1 MDAWRPQRSMGA
13 RPDDSERSDF
23 RNGAEGARGPLVRRA
38 WGDAWLLQATGRG
51 RWVFHEPDASHGQA
65 SGGGAHGMTEK
76 EIEPDASHL
85 ATLYRMAC
93 RPRHGGVPQ
102 MRLSVDNR
110 TATLEARVRPDGV
123 WPPQGR
129 DEAECGVRHQ
139 REWGQVEVTVH
150 RSSEGWA
157 MARQVKMTHRLEGP
171 RRARL
176 GMLWMEGAQGG
187 ATQRAVLPW
196 ADRMTWMQTPAE
208 GARASLWA
216 AWNDREG
223 NRTWSVHAAWAPSQ
237 QVAFRCALRLSWEA

>member
-1 MDAWRPQRSMGA
+1 MACGLADTRSVDTVPRPDAWFGGRVVPGDVARLGRHWTHGRQARLCGSTLKVHQHGRSWSDGLGGTLGCFKRQAGADARARRFSPGHAWDDGRERPCWKRGCAPSLGGAWRS
-13 RPDDSERSDF
+13 P
-23 RNGAEGARGPLVRRA
+23 
-38 WGDAWLLQATGRG
+38 RG
-51 RWVFHEPDASHGQA
+51 R
-65 SGGGAHGMTEK
+65 MK
-76 EIEPDASHL
+76 L
-85 ATLYRMAC
+85 
-93 RPRHGGVPQ
+93 
-102 MRLSVDNR
+102 
-110 TATLEARVRPDGV
+110 
-123 WPPQGR
+123 
-129 DEAECGVRHQ
+129 ECGVRHQ
-139 REWGQVEVTVH
+139 REWGQVAPLQ
-150 RSSEGWA
+150 EGWA
-157 MARQVKMTHRLEGP
+157 LARQVKMTHRLEGP